1 MEQRPPGTDQGL
13 FNRLKSEPEGW
24 KNRDCG
30 ACRIIPV
37 KTTHNKSKGP
47 IMGLNEA
54 TGGFSNTDSLFRG
67 LSYPIRG
74 DLMEQ
79 CQLSWQRLAQPGEWW
94 TGAERIAMIR
104 EVRSASSCDICKQRI
119 ESLSPYAS
127 KELHAGN
134 ETLTPRVVDTVHRV
148 ATDAG
153 RLIRE
158 WFDELRQDG
167 VTDGQIVE
175 LIAIT
180 STAVAINRLAR
191 GLGSS
196 PPELQKSVSGLPK
209 EKPPKGAAVSFAW
222 VPTVPVE
229 MAEDDLA
236 ELYNVLVGPDGNIP
250 YVLQALSYVPSE
262 LIALC
267 QLYQALYL
275 PPGSIS
281 DSRADAGRAISRA
294 QMEWIATTVSEANGC
309 FY

>member
-1 MEQRPPGTDQGL
+1 MLTKKKGLIMALNQG
-13 FNRLKSEPEGW
+13 
-24 KNRDCG
+24 
-30 ACRIIPV
+30 
-37 KTTHNKSKGP
+37 
-47 IMGLNEA
+47 
-54 TGGFSNTDSLFRG
+54 TGGSSIADSLFNG
-67 LSYPIRG
+67 LSFPIRN
-74 DLMEQ
+74 DLVQQ

-104 EVRSASSCDICKQRI
+104 EVRRAASCDMCKQRK

-134 ETLTPRVVDTVHRV
+134 ETLTPRVVDTVHRLT
-148 ATDAG
+148 TDAG
-153 RLIRE
+153 RLKQE
-158 WFDELRQDG
+158 WFEELREHG

-196 PPELQKSVSGLPK
+196 PPELQKAVSGDPRK
-209 EKPPKGAAVSFAW
+209 KPPKGAAVSFAW

-229 MAEDDLA
+229 MAQGDLA
-236 ELYNVLVGPDGNIP
+236 ELYKVLTGPDGNIP
-250 YVLQALSYVPSE
+250 YVLRALSYVPTE
-262 LIALC
+262 LIALSH
-267 QLYQALYL
+267 LYHALYL

-281 DSRADAGRAISRA
+281 DPSADSGRAISRA